1 MHPADLF
8 MALWRLLEK
17 RRDEVRLLAQG
28 LEADHARAGR
38 LTAEAADRLRE
49 GAAALEAWVGKGM
62 DIDRILAAAQA
73 IDGWFAPLASRYDVR
88 AFDDPL
94 PAERLEARRR
104 LNRDGR
110 FNADPADGQLI
121 LRPGLLAR
129 AMNIRETAPPG
140 ADPDTFDPVDLFA
153 SLLVVPPSL
162 PMEAERDGDPDRRI
176 AVEYRRIAAVSD
188 QDPADPGWAPVIG
201 VVPLAEAEDDLS
213 IRQFRRDGE
222 DWYDPTPRDLG
233 RRAADAIAGLAER
246 GATFVLFPEVSVGAD
261 TLAAIRRALRAQAVD
276 GTIRYALIGVK
287 EEAEDGGRPR
297 NRALLLDR
305 CGTVI
310 ASQTKLHCWDLDSDQ
325 CRSYDLR
332 DRNGRLLDCARED
345 IETGDR
351 FILLE
356 LPDLGRLAVA
366 ICEDLGRSE
375 PSAWIASGMMVD
387 WLVTPVMDSG
397 LTTERWQAKE
407 GGASSRA
414 GYCRVIVANSM
425 ALSHRFN
432 RYRRGNGEEDKII
445 EDCGVALLFQPR
457 ASQAGAPRIRC
468 LSLPLADPSPGYV
481 CAGWAPGRWPAL
493 PDPEPADPEPKECGA

>member
-8 MALWRLLEK
+8 MALWRRLQE
-17 RRDEVRLLAQG
+17 RRDELRVLAQG

-38 LTAEAADRLRE
+38 RAGEAAAHLRD
-49 GAAALEAWVGKGM
+49 GAAALEEWVGDGL
-62 DIDRILAAAQA
+62 DLDRALAAAQA
-73 IDGWFAPLASRYDVR
+73 IDGWFAPLASRHDVR
-88 AFDDPL
+88 ASDDLL

-129 AMNIRETAPPG
+129 AMNIRETAAAG
-140 ADPDTFDPVDLFA
+140 ADPDAFDPVDLFSA
-153 SLLVVPPSL
+153 LLVVPPSL
-162 PMEAERDGDPDRRI
+162 TMEAERDGDPDRRI
-176 AVEYRRIAAVSD
+176 AVRYRRIAAVSD
-188 QDPADPGWAPVIG
+188 QDPADPACTPVIG

-213 IRQFRRDGE
+213 IHQFRRDGE
-222 DWYDPTPRDLG
+222 DWYDPAPRDFS

-246 GATFVLFPEVSVGAD
+246 GANFVLFPEVSVAAG

-276 GTIRYALIGVK
+276 GPIRYALVGIK
-287 EEAEDGGRPR
+287 EEAETGGRPH

-310 ASQTKLHCWDLDSDQ
+310 GRQTKLHCWDLDSYQ

-345 IETGDR
+345 IETGDC
-351 FILLE
+351 FTLFE

-397 LTTERWQAKE
+397 LTTGRWQAKE

-432 RYRRGNGEEDKII
+432 RYCRSTGEEDKII
-445 EDCGVALLFQPR
+445 EECGVALLFQPR
-457 ASQAGAPRIRC
+457 ASQASAPRIRC
-468 LSLPLADPSPGYV
+468 LTLPLADPSPGYV
-481 CAGWAPGRWPAL
+481 CAGWTPGRWPAL
-493 PDPEPADPEPKECGA
+493 PDPGQEECSE

>member
-8 MALWRLLEK
+8 MALWRLLEE
-17 RRDEVRLLAQG
+17 RREEVRVLAQG

-38 LTAEAADRLRE
+38 LAGEAAPELRK
-49 GAAALEAWVGKGM
+49 GAAALERWVGDGL
-62 DIDRILAAAQA
+62 DLDRILAAAQA
-73 IDGWFAPLASRYDVR
+73 IDGWFAPLASRHDLR
-88 AFDDPL
+88 ASDDLL
-94 PAERLEARRR
+94 PADRLEARRR

-140 ADPDTFDPVDLFA
+140 ADPDAFDPVDLF
-153 SLLVVPPSL
+153 STLLVVPPGL
-162 PMEAERDGDPDRRI
+162 TIEAERDGDPDRRI

-188 QDPADPGWAPVIG
+188 QDPADPTWTPVIG
-201 VVPLAEAEDDLS
+201 IVPLAEAEDDLA
-213 IRQFRRDGE
+213 IHQFRRDGE
-222 DWYDPTPRDLG
+222 DWYEPTPRDFS
-233 RRAADAIAGLAER
+233 RRAADAIAGLAEQ
-246 GATFVLFPEVSVGAD
+246 GANFVLFPEVSVGAG
-261 TLAAIRRALRAQAVD
+261 TLDAIRQALRAQAVD
-276 GTIRYALIGVK
+276 GPIRYALVGVK
-287 EEAEDGGRPR
+287 EEAEDGGRPH

-310 ASQTKLHCWDLDSDQ
+310 GSQTKLHCWDLDSNQ

-345 IETGDR
+345 IGTGDC
-351 FILLE
+351 FTLFE

-432 RYRRGNGEEDKII
+432 RYCRANGEEDKII
-445 EDCGVALLFQPR
+445 EECGVALLFQPR
-457 ASQAGAPRIRC
+457 ASQAGAPRIAC
-468 LSLPLADPSPGYV
+468 LTLLLADPSPGYV
-481 CAGWAPGRWPAL
+481 CAGWTPGRWPAL
-493 PDPEPADPEPKECGA
+493 PDPEAADPEQEESSE

>member
-1 MHPADLF
+1 MKSGHPADLF
-8 MALWRLLEK
+8 MALWRRLLE
-17 RRDEVRLLAQG
+17 RHDEVRILARG

-38 LTAEAADRLRE
+38 LAGDAAAHLRE
-49 GAAALEAWVGKGM
+49 GAAVLERWVGAGA
-62 DIDRILAAAQA
+62 DLERVLAAAQA
-73 IDGWFAPLASRYDVR
+73 IDGWFAPLASRYDVQ
-88 AFDDPL
+88 ADDTL

-104 LNRDGR
+104 LTRDGR

-140 ADPDTFDPVDLFA
+140 ADPDSFDPVDLFSA
-153 SLLVVPPSL
+153 LLAVPPDL
-162 PMEAERDGDPDRRI
+162 TIEAERDGDPDRRI
-176 AVEYRRIAAVSD
+176 AVHYRRIAAVSD
-188 QDPADPGWAPVIG
+188 QDPADPDWTPVVG
-201 VVPLAEAEDDLS
+201 VVPLAEAEHDLA
-213 IRQFRRDGE
+213 IRQFCRDGE
-222 DWYDPTPRDLG
+222 DWYDPSPRDLG
-233 RRAADAIAGLAER
+233 SRAADAIAGLAER
-246 GATFVLFPEVSVGAD
+246 GANLVLFPEVSVNAD
-261 TLAAIRRALRAQAVD
+261 TLDAIRRALRAQAVD
-276 GTIRYALIGVK
+276 GPIRYALVGVK
-287 EEAEDGGRPR
+287 EEATNGGRPH

-310 ASQTKLHCWDLDSDQ
+310 GSQTKLHCWDLDSAQ

-351 FILLE
+351 FTLFE

-432 RYRRGNGEEDKII
+432 RYCRSIGEEDRAI
-445 EDCGVALLFQPR
+445 EECGVALLFQPR

-468 LSLPLADPSPGYV
+468 LTLPLADPSPGYV
-481 CAGWAPGRWPAL
+481 CTGWTPGRWPAL
-493 PDPEPADPEPKECGA
+493 PDPEPEGDCE

>member
-1 MHPADLF
+1 MQHPADLF
-8 MALWRLLEK
+8 MSLWRRLQE
-17 RRDEVRLLAQG
+17 RRDEVRILAEK
-28 LEADHARAGR
+28 LEADHARAGQ
-38 LTAEAADRLRE
+38 LADEAAERLRS
-49 GAAALEAWVGKGM
+49 GVRALEEWAGSEL
-62 DIDRILAAAQA
+62 DRTLAAAQA
-73 IDGWFAPLASRYDVR
+73 IDAWFAPLACRYRHR
-88 AFDDPL
+88 ADDPL

-129 AMNIRETAPPG
+129 AMNIRETAPPNALSPG
-140 ADPDTFDPVDLFA
+140 ADPEAFDPVDLFTN
-153 SLLVVPPSL
+153 LLAVPPSL
-162 PMEAERDGDPDRRI
+162 TIEAERDGDPKRRI

-188 QDPADPGWAPVIG
+188 QDPSDPAWTPIVG
-201 VVPLAEAEDDLS
+201 VVPLAEAEDELA
-213 IRQFRRDGE
+213 IHQFRRDGE
-222 DWYDPTPRDLG
+222 DWYDPAPRALG
-233 RRAADAIAGLAER
+233 RRAADAIAGLAEQ
-246 GATFVLFPEVSVGAD
+246 GANFVLFPEVSVHAD
-261 TLAAIRRALRAQAVD
+261 SLAAIQQALRAQAVD
-276 GTIRYALIGVK
+276 GPIRYALLGVK
-287 EEAEDGGRPR
+287 EEVEGRPR
-297 NRALLLDR
+297 NRVILLDR
-305 CGTVI
+305 CGRVI

-332 DRNGRLLDCARED
+332 DRNGRLLDCAREN

-351 FILLE
+351 FTLFE

-366 ICEDLGRSE
+366 ICEDLGRTE

-432 RYRRGNGEEDKII
+432 RYCRANGEEDKII
-445 EDCGVALLFQPR
+445 EACGVALLFQPR
-457 ASQAGAPRIRC
+457 ASQASAPRIAC
-468 LSLPLADPSPGYV
+468 LTLPLADPAPGYA
-481 CAGWAPGRWPAL
+481 CARWTPADWPAL
-493 PDPEPADPEPKECGA
+493 PDPEPEGSE

>member
-8 MALWRLLEK
+8 MALWRLLEE
-17 RRDEVRLLAQG
+17 RRDEVRVLALG

-38 LTAEAADRLRE
+38 LAGEAAAHLRE
-49 GAAALEAWVGKGM
+49 GAEALDRWVG
-62 DIDRILAAAQA
+62 DRPDLDRVLAAAQA
-73 IDGWFAPLASRYDVR
+73 IDGWFAPLASRFDFR
-88 AFDDPL
+88 TTDDPL

-140 ADPDTFDPVDLFA
+140 ADPDDFDPVDLFA
-153 SLLVVPPSL
+153 VLLAVPPGL
-162 PMEAERDGDPDRRI
+162 TIEAERDGDPDRRI
-176 AVEYRRIAAVSD
+176 AVRYRRIAAVSD
-188 QDPADPGWAPVIG
+188 QDPADRAWTPVIG

-213 IRQFRRDGE
+213 IRQLRRDGE
-222 DWYDPTPRDLG
+222 DWYDPTPRNVS
-233 RRAADAIAGLAER
+233 RRAADAIAGLAEQ
-246 GATFVLFPEVSVGAD
+246 GATFVLFPEVSVGAG
-261 TLAAIRRALRAQAVD
+261 TLDAIRRALRAQAVD
-276 GTIRYALIGVK
+276 GPIRYALVGVK
-287 EEAEDGGRPR
+287 EEAEDGGRPH

-310 ASQTKLHCWDLDSDQ
+310 GSQTKLHCWDLDSSQ

-332 DRNGRLLDCARED
+332 DRNGRLLDSARED
-345 IETGDR
+345 IETGDC
-351 FILLE
+351 FTLFE

-387 WLVTPVMDSG
+387 WLVIPVMDSG

-432 RYRRGNGEEDKII
+432 RCCRANGEEDKLI

-457 ASQAGAPRIRC
+457 ASQAGAPRIAC
-468 LSLPLADPSPGYV
+468 LTLPLADPAPGYV
-481 CAGWAPGRWPAL
+481 CAGWTPGRWPAL
-493 PDPEPADPEPKECGA
+493 PDPEAKENSA

>member
-1 MHPADLF
+1 MQHPADLF
-8 MALWRLLEK
+8 MELWHRLLE
-17 RRDEVRLLAQG
+17 RRDEVRTLAQK
-28 LEADHARAGR
+28 LEADHVRAGH
-38 LTAEAADRLRE
+38 LADEAAECLRQ
-49 GAAALEAWVGKGM
+49 GVPALEDWAGSQL
-62 DIDRILAAAQA
+62 DRTLAAAQA
-73 IDGWFAPLASRYDVR
+73 IDAWFAPLVSRYDVQ
-88 AFDDPL
+88 ADNPL

-129 AMNIRETAPPG
+129 AMNIRETAPPD
-140 ADPDTFDPVDLFA
+140 ADPNSFDPVDLFA

-162 PMEAERDGDPDRRI
+162 TIEAERDGDPDRRI

-188 QDPADPGWAPVIG
+188 QDPSDPAWTPIIG
-201 VVPLAEAEDDLS
+201 VVPLAEAEDDLA
-213 IRQFRRDGE
+213 IHQFRRDGE
-222 DWYDPTPRDLG
+222 DWYDPIPRDLS
-233 RRAADAIAGLAER
+233 RRAADAVAGLATQ
-246 GATFVLFPEVSVGAD
+246 GATFVLFPEVSAD
-261 TLAAIRRALRAQAVD
+261 PETVSAIQQALRAQAVD
-276 GTIRYALIGVK
+276 GTIRYALVGVK
-287 EEAEDGGRPR
+287 EEVAGRPR
-297 NRALLLDR
+297 NRAILLDR
-305 CGTVI
+305 CGRM
-310 ASQTKLHCWDLDSDQ
+310 AGSQTKLHCWDLDSDQ

-351 FILLE
+351 FTLFE

-366 ICEDLGRSE
+366 ICEDLGRTE

-414 GYCRVIVANSM
+414 GYCRVIVADSM

-432 RYRRGNGEEDKII
+432 RYCRANGEEDKVI
-445 EDCGVALLFQPR
+445 EACGVALLFQPR
-457 ASQAGAPRIRC
+457 ASQASAPRIEC
-468 LSLPLADPSPGYV
+468 LTLPLSDPAPGYV
-481 CAGWAPGRWPAL
+481 HARWTPGDWPAL
-493 PDPEPADPEPKECGA
+493 PDPEPEGNCATGKEGSE